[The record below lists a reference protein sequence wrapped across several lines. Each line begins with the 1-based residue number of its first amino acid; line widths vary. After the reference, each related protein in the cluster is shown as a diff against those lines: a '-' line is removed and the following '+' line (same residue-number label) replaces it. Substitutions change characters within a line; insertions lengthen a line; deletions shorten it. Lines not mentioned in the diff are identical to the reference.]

1 MSLESYLKERYTP
14 ASTACYLRDIQL
26 FTSRYTLAYTATHHE
41 LLEYMGELRKCYS
54 NGHTLKR
61 ILASIKVY
69 YDYLCYSGKRIDHP
83 ARSIYL
89 HDGRTDDVQL
99 QDLFT
104 REELERLLRLKVRYK
119 ALEARNKVLMGLLV
133 YQGLRAQ
140 ELALLRD
147 TDIFLDKAR
156 IYVAAT
162 ATTNSRELPLK
173 AVQILVLQTY
183 LHTERPALLGA
194 NSSDK
199 LLVGMRGR
207 PMQVEDLIKHV
218 LRTYEGIYGDREVT
232 TQTIRQ
238 SVIANLLKE
247 GHDISVVQYYA
258 GHKYPSSTE
267 RYKQQD
273 FSVLKQMVNKYH
285 PMR

>member
-1 MSLESYLKERYTP
+1 MSLIAYLNEHYAP
-14 ASTACYLRDIQL
+14 ASAACYNRDIQAFL
-26 FTSRYTLAYTATHHE
+26 ISYPGAVNASHRQ
-41 LLEYMGELRKCYS
+41 LLGCIGELRKRYS

-69 YDYLCYSGKRIDHP
+69 YDYLCYSGKRPDHP

-89 HDGRTDDVQL
+89 QDGKTDDVQL

-104 REELERLLRLKVRYK
+104 RQELERLLQISTRYK
-119 ALEARNKVLMGLLV
+119 ALKARNLILIGLLV
-133 YQGLRAQ
+133 YQGLKAQ

-147 TDIFLDKAR
+147 TDIYLDKGR
-156 IYVAAT
+156 VYVQGT

-173 AVQILVLQTY
+173 ANQILLLQTY
-183 LHTERPALLGA
+183 LDKDRPSLLGK

-199 LLVGMRGR
+199 LLVGIRGQ
-207 PMQVEDLIKHV
+207 PMQTEDIVKHV
-218 LRTYEGIYGDREVT
+218 LRTYKGRYGDRAVT

-273 FSVLKQMVNKYH
+273 FSVLKQVVNKYH

>member
-1 MSLESYLKERYTP
+1 MSLESYLKEHYTP
-14 ASTACYLRDIQL
+14 STAASYYREIQSFL
-26 FTSRYTLAYTATHHE
+26 ISYPTAQIATHRQ
-41 LLEYMGELRKCYS
+41 LLDYIGSLRKRYS

-69 YDYLCYSGKRIDHP
+69 YDYLCYSGERPDHP

-89 HDGRTDDVQL
+89 HDGKTSDVQL
-99 QDLFT
+99 QDLFGKQ
-104 REELERLLRLKVRYK
+104 ELEGLLQIKARYK
-119 ALEARNKVLMGLLV
+119 ALNARNLVLMGLLV
-133 YQGLRAQ
+133 YQGLKAQ

-147 TDIFLDKAR
+147 IDMYLDKGR
-156 IYVAAT
+156 IYVQAT

-173 AVQILVLQTY
+173 ASQILLLQTY
-183 LHTERPALLGA
+183 LNADRPSLLNQ

-199 LLVGMRGR
+199 LLVGIRGQ
-207 PMQVEDLIKHV
+207 PMQTDDIVKHV
-218 LRTYEGIYGDREVT
+218 LRTYQGRYGDRPIT
-232 TQTIRQ
+232 TGTIRQ
-238 SVIANLLKE
+238 SVIANLLKD
-247 GHDISVVQYYA
+247 GHDISLVQYYA

-273 FSVLKQMVNKYH
+273 LSVLKAIVCKYH